1 MPNKLFKV
9 VIMDGEKVIITA
21 YSFNPESAIHD
32 WNWGI
37 KAYPGKDISCTD
49 DYGKSYSRRE
59 LTDLI

>member
-1 MPNKLFKV
+1 
-9 VIMDGEKVIITA
+9 MDGEKVIITA